1 MMNRSESARSF
12 YEDNHENTSFD
23 DYLEEELEL
32 DLLEDIAKQE
42 RISKRKLREARYYVS
57 RYRVSA
63 RAALEMVA

>member
-12 YEDNHENTSFD
+12 YEDDKSNTSFD

-42 RISKRKLREARYYVS
+42 KISKHKLREARYYVS
-57 RYRVSA
+57 RYRVTA
-63 RAALEMVA
+63 REALDMVA